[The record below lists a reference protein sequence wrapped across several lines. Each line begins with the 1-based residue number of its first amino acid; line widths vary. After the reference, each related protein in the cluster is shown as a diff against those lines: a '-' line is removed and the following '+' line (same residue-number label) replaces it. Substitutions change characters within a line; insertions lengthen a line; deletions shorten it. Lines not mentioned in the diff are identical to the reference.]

1 MDINESYFVA
11 EAGERD
17 QKLIFKYIQRMDFM
31 ELKIHLNTT
40 KDSIDIMNIHDKSGY
55 SPIHYAAYKNMV
67 KATQVIIE
75 FLLQDDNP
83 STPHKELGETGGHH
97 SGVKKIYG
105 RTLAE
110 R

>member
-1 MDINESYFVA
+1 
-11 EAGERD
+11 
-17 QKLIFKYIQRMDFM
+17 M